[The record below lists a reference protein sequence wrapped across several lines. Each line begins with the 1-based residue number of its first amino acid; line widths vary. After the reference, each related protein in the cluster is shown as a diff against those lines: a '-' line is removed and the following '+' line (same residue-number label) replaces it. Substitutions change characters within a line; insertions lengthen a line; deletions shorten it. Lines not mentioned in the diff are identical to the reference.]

1 MKSRIIGRTDEILL
15 MGDNAD
21 DILRIKPLTE
31 NQVHTPP
38 APGQTWRK
46 GVVRYSEKREK
57 EGTHNIVIS
66 LPRIT
71 YFFKILITVLIL
83 LLYSPLTGFVI
94 SAEAEDSIYLIH
106 VSSFRRRKSAEIEVS
121 NLSKHGVQVFYKY
134 ESVKGKGKWFRVY
147 IGTFKNR
154 QEAMEKGVELLR
166 KGIISYY
173 KPRKVDHDFLPDE
186 MTVEFEELE
195 KREAEPAGREER
207 APSIEVPQKPIEKAI
222 GEPPSKPR
230 AAEREI
236 TLREK
241 ERAEGKP
248 SKGYSPSASLFSL
261 SLNVGVYTSSSAR
274 DFKIT
279 EQTPSGTRRFSFTG
293 DTAQT
298 SLELGMRVYRN
309 LNLYGRCE
317 YAFAED
323 IDMVFVSLGPKLR
336 LDILDWAFL
345 YLKGGVVYGDF
356 DFDGA
361 PGEFEDDFG
370 WETGF
375 GVDLLKSQFKIG
387 FDVVYRDIEFDYKV
401 PGVPG
406 ISASKS
412 SIDVSGFSISASVT
426 YFF

>member
-1 MKSRIIGRTDEILL
+1 LIFM
-15 MGDNAD
+15 
-21 DILRIKPLTE
+21 
-31 NQVHTPP
+31 
-38 APGQTWRK
+38 
-46 GVVRYSEKREK
+46 
-57 EGTHNIVIS
+57 
-66 LPRIT
+66 PRIT
-71 YFFKILITVLIL
+71 YFFKIVITVLML
-83 LLYSPLTGFVI
+83 FLYSPLSGFVI
-94 SAEAEDSIYLIH
+94 SAKAEESIYLIH
-106 VSSFRRRKSAEIEVS
+106 VSSFRSRTSAEIEVS
-121 NLSKHGVQVFYKY
+121 NLSKHGVQAFHKY
-134 ESVKGKGKWFRVY
+134 ESVKGQGKWFRVY
-147 IGTFKNR
+147 IGIFKNR

-173 KPRKVDHDFLPDE
+173 KPRKVERDFLPGE
-186 MTVEFEELE
+186 KAVEFEELE
-195 KREAEPAGREER
+195 KRYVKPADREER
-207 APSIEVPQKPIEKAI
+207 PISIEVPQKPIEKPI

-230 AAEREI
+230 AAEREMV
-236 TLREK
+236 LWEK
-241 ERAEGKP
+241 EKEESRP
-248 SKGYSPSASLFSL
+248 RKGYLPSASLFSL
-261 SLNVGVYTSSSAR
+261 SLNAGVYTSSSAR

-279 EQTPSGTRRFSFTG
+279 EQTPSGPRRFSFTG

-323 IDMVFVSLGPKLR
+323 IDLVFVSLGPKLR

-345 YLKGGVVYGDF
+345 YLKGGAVYGDF

-375 GVDLLKSQFKIG
+375 GVDLLKSRFKIG

-406 ISASKS
+406 VSANKS
-412 SIDVSGFSISASVT
+412 SIDVSGFSISGSVT